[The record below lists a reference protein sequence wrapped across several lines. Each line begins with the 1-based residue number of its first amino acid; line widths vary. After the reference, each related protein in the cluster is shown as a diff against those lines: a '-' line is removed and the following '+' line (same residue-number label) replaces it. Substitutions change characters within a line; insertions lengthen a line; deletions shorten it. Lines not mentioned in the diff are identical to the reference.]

1 MRSRNWQ
8 MRKQK
13 RNNFSTIKALQ
24 KRIHQ
29 RPTPVQ
35 TEIVLNLILPIS
47 PLKHNLLRHLGQ
59 IDLEEVVDHHT
70 TPRHRSLVITT
81 VYPRLHMSS
90 LQICLIGQH
99 HETRSSIKLA
109 HGRQKYWGHSAS
121 VQLDRSNS
129 PPHEVLKAGKM

>member
-1 MRSRNWQ
+1 MADAEAKEKQLQYYKSLAEKNTPTADTRPDRNSAEPHPPNLSFEAQPTAAFRPNRSGR
-8 MRKQK
+8 R
-13 RNNFSTIKALQ
+13 
-24 KRIHQ
+24 
-29 RPTPVQ
+29 
-35 TEIVLNLILPIS
+35 
-47 PLKHNLLRHLGQ
+47 
-59 IDLEEVVDHHT
+59 VDHHT

-109 HGRQKYWGHSAS
+109 HGRQKNWGHSAS

-129 PPHEVLKAGKM
+129 PPHEVLKAGKT